1 MNLAIQKNLSLYLGA
16 SIVGVVVV
24 MAAVSLF
31 WTPHDPVQA
40 VPADRLHG
48 PSAQYWLGTDRFGRD
63 IASRLFVGAQVSLF
77 VGVIAVSIS
86 GLLGIPFGVWA
97 SMRGGWTDVV
107 IMRGADL
114 LLAFPALLLAIVAAA
129 VFGPSVLT
137 AMLAIG
143 VSGGARLCSRR
154 ACWRAASAHAG
165 LYFGGTHFRSSR
177 AGDRVAPYLA
187 EYSRDGHCAGVG
199 GVCPGDFGRGRT
211 EFLRP
216 GRQPTAS
223 IMGVNAAGSAD
234 PTGHFPT
241 AGGLARVGNCSDC
254 VGL

>member
-1 MNLAIQKNLSLYLGA
+1 MNPAIQKNFSLYLGA
-16 SIVGVVVV
+16 GIVGVVVV
-24 MAAVSLF
+24 LAAVSLF

-97 SMRGGWTDVV
+97 AMRGGWTDVV

-114 LLAFPALLLAIVAAA
+114 LLASPAQWLAIV
-129 VFGPSVLT
+129 
-137 AMLAIG
+137 
-143 VSGGARLCSRR
+143 
-154 ACWRAASAHAG
+154 ACWRAASAHAR
-165 LYFGGTHFRSSR
+165 LYFGGTHFRGSR
-177 AGDRVAPYLA
+177 AGHRMAPYLA

-234 PTGHFPT
+234 PTGYFPT
-241 AGGLARVGNCSDC
+241 AGGLARVGNCSDR